1 MIYAIGLDL
10 VEIDRIRRL
19 HDRHGPRMIN
29 RLLGDGKQELAAQY
43 RQPELFI
50 AGRFAAKEAIV
61 KGLGKWLENRPAW
74 HEMQILADASGQ
86 PYVQFADRIRLALP
100 TVKCLVSISHERTHA
115 AAVAIFT
122 DDIS

>member
-1 MIYAIGLDL
+1 MIHAVGLDL
-10 VEIDRIRRL
+10 VEIERIRKL
-19 HDRHGPRMIN
+19 YDRHHTRMLN
-29 RLLGDGKQELAAQY
+29 RLLGREELALVADNK
-43 RQPELFI
+43 QPELFI

-61 KGLGKWLENRPAW
+61 KGLGKWLERRPAW
-74 HEMQILADASGQ
+74 ADMQILNDASGQ
-86 PYVQFADRIRLALP
+86 PYVRFSDKIITALP